1 MPRSPRA
8 NIDESVAIELTS
20 DEALVLFELLSRYS
34 DSERLETVDHAEMR
48 VL

>member
-1 MPRSPRA
+1 M
-8 NIDESVAIELTS
+8 IDESVAIELTS

-34 DSERLETVDHAEMR
+34 DSERLETVDQAEMR